1 MSRPILPSR
10 RFKMMGWITRTLR
23 QVASDSVDYA
33 FPTIPPATRAVGL
46 VTRWVLLLHRRR
58 ELRREDR
65 ARQLCQ
71 LASKRH
77 AIRYLG
83 VVGHAVTV
91 MQSCFRLLT
100 DDSGLASR
108 RGTVER
114 PRLRKNEKTPIPT
127 RHIGR

>member
-1 MSRPILPSR
+1 MWVLAAN
-10 RFKMMGWITRTLR
+10 
-23 QVASDSVDYA
+23 ASDSVDVEFY
-33 FPTIPPATRAVGL
+33 PIPPATRAAGL

-100 DDSGLASR
+100 DDSGLASAASGAAGR
-108 RGTVER
+108 
-114 PRLRKNEKTPIPT
+114 TPEAASESLWGP
-127 RHIGR
+127 